1 MYVSYNKLNKRARCW
16 VYITEKPI
24 VEKKKLV
31 KSFLKNLCQEWTS
44 HGEDVISS
52 FKLYKENFI
61 ILFAEDEISGC
72 SIDSSSGLLRENL
85 NQLKIDIQPN
95 SKIGIFIEENI
106 EFKDR
111 SALIKLINNREL
123 RLDNKMVNT
132 TVKNKEEFDK
142 NWILDINKSWLI
154 NFIK

>member
-1 MYVSYNKLNKRARCW
+1 MYVSYNELNKKARCW
-16 VYITEKPI
+16 VFKTDKPI
-24 VEKKKLV
+24 FEKKHIITG
-31 KSFLKNLCQEWTS
+31 FLKNLCQKWVS
-44 HGEDVISS
+44 HGKDVVSS

-72 SIDSSSGLLRENL
+72 SIDSSSGLIRESL

-95 SKIGIFIEENI
+95 SKIGIFIGKNI
-106 EFKDR
+106 VFKDR
-111 SALIKLINNREL
+111 STLIKLINNKEL
-123 RLDNKMVNT
+123 SAENKMVNT

>member
-142 NWILDINKSWLI
+142 NWILDINKSWLV

>member
-16 VYITEKPI
+16 VYITENPI

-142 NWILDINKSWLI
+142 NWILDINKSWLV

>member
-111 SALIKLINNREL
+111 SALIKLINNKEL

-142 NWILDINKSWLI
+142 NWILDINKSWLV

>member
-24 VEKKKLV
+24 VKKKKLV

-52 FKLYKENFI
+52 FQLYKENFI

-111 SALIKLINNREL
+111 SALIKLINNKEL

>member
-1 MYVSYNKLNKRARCW
+1 MYVSYNKLNKKARCW
-16 VYITEKPI
+16 VFITDKPI
-24 VEKKKLV
+24 VEKKYIV
-31 KSFLKNLCQEWTS
+31 TGFLKNLCQDWVS
-44 HGEDVISS
+44 HGKSVVSS
-52 FKLYKENFI
+52 FKLFKENFI

-72 SIDSSSGLLRENL
+72 SIDSSSALLRESL

-95 SKIGIFIEENI
+95 SKIGIFIGENI

-111 SALIKLINNREL
+111 STLIKLISNKEL
-123 RLDNKMVNT
+123 SAENKMVNT

>member
-24 VEKKKLV
+24 VKKKKLV

-111 SALIKLINNREL
+111 SALIKLINNKEL

>member
-1 MYVSYNKLNKRARCW
+1 MYVSYDKLDGKARCW
-16 VYITEKPI
+16 IFITDKSI
-24 VEKKKLV
+24 IEKKHLV
-31 KSFLKNLCQEWTS
+31 SDCLKNLCQKWVS
-44 HGEDVISS
+44 HGKDVVSS

-72 SIDSSSGLLRENL
+72 SIDSSSGLIRESL

-95 SKIGIFIEENI
+95 SKIGIFIGKNI
-106 EFKDR
+106 VFKDR
-111 SALIKLINNREL
+111 STLIKLINNKEL
-123 RLDNKMVNT
+123 SAENKMVNT

>member
-1 MYVSYNKLNKRARCW
+1 MYVSYNKLNKKARCW
-16 VYITEKPI
+16 VFITDKPI
-24 VEKKKLV
+24 IENKYIV
-31 KSFLKNLCQEWTS
+31 SGFLKDLCQNWVS
-44 HGEDVISS
+44 HGKGVISS

-72 SIDSSSGLLRENL
+72 SIDSSSALLRESL

-95 SKIGIFIEENI
+95 SKIGIFIGENI

-111 SALIKLINNREL
+111 STLIKLISNKEL
-123 RLDNKMVNT
+123 SAENKMVNT